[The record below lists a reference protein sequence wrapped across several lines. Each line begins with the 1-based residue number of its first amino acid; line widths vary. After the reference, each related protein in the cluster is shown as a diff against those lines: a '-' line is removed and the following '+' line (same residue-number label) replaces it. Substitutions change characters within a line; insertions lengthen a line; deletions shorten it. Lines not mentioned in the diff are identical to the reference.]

1 MDESQNRVMS
11 AHAAAAANGPVS
23 AQLTAPRPVTDPR
36 ADCPETP
43 AQWRTFYEENW
54 RWIYQ
59 VVRRVGGHDIEVE
72 DAVQDVF
79 VVLAN
84 KLHTFEGRSQLRTWV
99 YRICLNVTSEHRRRR
114 QRQRR
119 IEHAASMVAFWREGP
134 QTSER
139 ILEARGDAAL
149 VQQILAKMGERKRE
163 VFVLREVEQ
172 LSGDD
177 VAEVLG
183 IPSATVRTRLFH
195 ARKEFTRLL
204 EKNRSAQKSV
214 REYGD
219 PG

>member
-11 AHAAAAANGPVS
+11 AHAAAAAGSPYS
-23 AQLTAPRPVTDPR
+23 TATPRPLADPR
-36 ADCPETP
+36 DDCPATP
-43 AQWRTFYEENW
+43 AQWREFYEENW

-59 VVRRVGGHDIEVE
+59 VVRRVGGHDVEVE

-84 KLHTFEGRSQLRTWV
+84 KLHTFEGRSQLRTWI

-134 QTSER
+134 QSSER
-139 ILEARGDAAL
+139 ILETRGDAAL
-149 VQQILAKMGERKRE
+149 VQQILAKMGERNRE
-163 VFVLREVEQ
+163 VFILREVEQ

-177 VAEVLG
+177 VAAVLD
-183 IPSATVRTRLFH
+183 IPTATVRTRLFH
-195 ARKEFTRLL
+195 ARKEFARLL
-204 EKNRSAQKSV
+204 EKARSAQKSGE
-214 REYGD
+214 RG
-219 PG
+219 